1 MGTAQKAPTVQS
13 RNQDKDSEERWP
25 SISDAA
31 LTPEAE
37 SLIWRA
43 NQPLKSFTMSL
54 IHYRVMSQCY
64 SPVIGRRK
72 ESFVETRPLGC
83 CDWLSAPG
91 NSVARAEKEPSLSLI
106 CRLMGILFSQL
117 RFHGRGTL
125 RGSRNHPEPP

>member
-1 MGTAQKAPTVQS
+1 MGTDQKAPTVQS

-31 LTPEAE
+31 LIPEAE

-43 NQPLKSFTMSL
+43 NQPLKSFTMNL

-72 ESFVETRPLGC
+72 EPFVETRPLGC
-83 CDWLSAPG
+83 RDWLSAPG
-91 NSVARAEKEPSLSLI
+91 NSVACVETEPSLHLI
-106 CRLMGILFSQL
+106 CRLMGILLSQL

-125 RGSRNHPEPP
+125 RGSQNHPEPP